1 MIGQDEPGRRGKNL
15 LKGEHMNRTVVFT
28 LIFYMLVT
36 LIVCQPVQAK
46 KINSY
51 EEMYTLLPGGMS
63 LFEANRAVIENA
75 QKLVSE
81 RQMLRKRRTIRFIK
95 PMGLDVMNEKYISLA
110 FDVQIIPRKS
120 AVFSLLFETNGENPV
135 TFPNTIYLHWVGP
148 NDLKLFSEMTMDT
161 LYKSYQEMG
170 VEDCKPGFMRTGM
183 EKALLGKADI
193 NHTHDVSVLVSGTIP
208 EARIDDSIARDKE
221 VGDAIRAYVTN
232 LEKRID
238 QLERKLANVNEIL
251 NGVSRTNGTIT
262 FSNVNLQLV
271 NGRGATAET
280 NGKGN
285 LIVGYNE
292 YRGGGDARSGSHNI
306 IVGSKNSYSSYGGI
320 VSGASN
326 DIAGRYA
333 SVIGGHNNYAV
344 GEFSTITGGAKN
356 NAKGKYTSI
365 NGQSDR
371 TKVGNTE
378 NPHFKNN

>member
-1 MIGQDEPGRRGKNL
+1 
-15 LKGEHMNRTVVFT
+15 
-28 LIFYMLVT
+28 
-36 LIVCQPVQAK
+36 
-46 KINSY
+46 
-51 EEMYTLLPGGMS
+51 MYTLLPGGMALS
-63 LFEANRAVIENA
+63 EANRAVVENA

-81 RQMLRKRRTIRFIK
+81 RQMLRKRRTIRFMK
-95 PMGLDVMNEKYISLA
+95 PIGLDVMNEKYISVA
-110 FDVQIIPRKS
+110 FDVQIMPRKP

-135 TFPNTIYLHWVGP
+135 TFPNTTYLHWVGP
-148 NDLKLFSEMTMDT
+148 NDLKLFSEMTLDG

-170 VEDCKPGFMRTGM
+170 VEDCKPGFMRTGI
-183 EKALLGKADI
+183 EKTLLGKADI
-193 NHTHDVSVLVSGTIP
+193 NHTHDVSALVSGIIAET
-208 EARIDDSIARDKE
+208 RIDDSIARDKE
-221 VGDAIRAYVTN
+221 VGDAVRAYVTS

-251 NGVSRTNGTIT
+251 SGVTRSNGTIT

-292 YRGGGDARSGSHNI
+292 YRGGGDTRSGSHNI
-306 IVGSKNSYSSYGGI
+306 IVGSRNSYSSYGGI
-320 VSGASN
+320 VSGSAN

-333 SVIGGHNNYAV
+333 SVIGGHNNCAG

-365 NGQSDR
+365 NGQSER
-371 TKVGNTE
+371 TKVGNSE

>member
-1 MIGQDEPGRRGKNL
+1 MSRSVL
-15 LKGEHMNRTVVFT
+15 SS
-28 LIFYMLVT
+28 LIFLMMVT
-36 LIVCQPVQAK
+36 LMVCQPVQAK
-46 KINSY
+46 KISSY
-51 EEMYTLLPGGMS
+51 DEMYTLLPGGMALS
-63 LFEANRAVIENA
+63 EANRAVVENA

-81 RQMLRKRRTIRFIK
+81 RQMLRKRRTIRFMK
-95 PMGLDVMNEKYISLA
+95 PIGLDVMNEKYISVA
-110 FDVQIIPRKS
+110 FDVQIMPRKP

-135 TFPNTIYLHWVGP
+135 TFPNTTYLHWVGP
-148 NDLKLFSEMTMDT
+148 NDLKLFSEMTLDG

-170 VEDCKPGFMRTGM
+170 VEDCKPGFMRTGI
-183 EKALLGKADI
+183 EKTLLGKADI
-193 NHTHDVSVLVSGTIP
+193 NHTHDVSALVSGIIAET
-208 EARIDDSIARDKE
+208 RIDDSIARDKE
-221 VGDAIRAYVTN
+221 VGDAVRAYVTS

-251 NGVSRTNGTIT
+251 SGVTRSNGTIT

-292 YRGGGDARSGSHNI
+292 YRGGGDTRSGSHNI
-306 IVGSKNSYSSYGGI
+306 IVGSRNSYSSYGGI
-320 VSGASN
+320 VSGSAN

-333 SVIGGHNNYAV
+333 SVIGGHNNCAG

-365 NGQSDR
+365 NGQSER
-371 TKVGNTE
+371 TKVGNSE

>member
-1 MIGQDEPGRRGKNL
+1 MSRGVL
-15 LKGEHMNRTVVFT
+15 FC
-28 LIFYMLVT
+28 LIFSIVVT

-46 KINSY
+46 KINSD
-51 EEMYTLLPGGMS
+51 EEMYALLPGGMS
-63 LFEANRAVIENA
+63 SFEANRAVVENA

-81 RQMLRKRRTIRFIK
+81 RQMLRKRRTIRFMK
-95 PMGLDVMNEKYISLA
+95 PMGLEVMNEKYISVA
-110 FDVQIIPRKS
+110 FDVQIVPRKP
-120 AVFSLLFETNGENPV
+120 AVFALLFETNGENPV
-135 TFPNTIYLHWVGP
+135 SFPNTTYLHWVGP
-148 NDLKLFSEMTMDT
+148 NDLKLFSEMTMDS

-170 VEDCKPGFMRTGM
+170 VEDCKPGFMRTGI
-183 EKALLGKADI
+183 EKALLGKSDI
-193 NHTHDVSVLVSGTIP
+193 NHTHDAAVFVSGIIP
-208 EARIDDSIARDKE
+208 ETRIDDSIARDKE
-221 VGDAIRAYVTN
+221 VSDTVRAYVTS

-251 NGVSRTNGTIT
+251 SGVTRSNGTIT
-262 FSNVNLQLV
+262 FSNVNIQLV
-271 NGRGATAET
+271 NGRGSTAET

-306 IVGSKNSYSSYGGI
+306 IVGSRNSYSSYGGI
-320 VSGASN
+320 VSGAAN

-333 SVIGGHNNYAV
+333 SVIGGHNNYAA

-371 TKVGNTE
+371 TKVENAE
-378 NPHFKNN
+378 NPHFKTN